1 MVPGSIFVSSDTL
14 RLVEGLIEVKLL
26 GRIQAKGPVDL
37 VDLVDLVELIE
48 VLDSGMA
55 RSGLQVAA
63 ARGLPRFVG
72 REQLRRAPAL
82 VAQGRGQ
89 VVTAAGETGV
99 GKSGLF
105 LAFAREVGSQG
116 WRCLETSSA
125 SYGKASSYRSLI
137 DLLKH
142 CGGMARGKVI
152 ANHPSLIEANAI
164 GSFLAWQL
172 SGFCIS

>member
-1 MVPGSIFVSSDTL
+1 VVPGSILVSSDTL
-14 RLVEGLIEVKLL
+14 RLVEGLIEVKPL
-26 GRIQAKGPVDL
+26 GRIQAKGL
-37 VDLVDLVELIE
+37 VDPVELIE

-72 REQLRRAPAL
+72 REQLRGAPAL
-82 VAQGRGQ
+82 VAQGCGQ

-105 LAFAREVGSQG
+105 LEFAREVGSQG

-152 ANHPSLIEANAI
+152 ANHPSLIGANAI